1 MLCLNNI
8 IRAEEEPIVNEADD
22 TTSKCI
28 IIKRKRKRKE
38 DLQDIDNEVSRPMTR
53 SRVALPDT
61 NRRITRSMTKAMRD
75 AKPSGD
81 GRGTTQTKSVRYQ
94 GTSSRRKHTARYG
107 RKRKATQ
114 LPSCYSLLF
123 LLIGPFNYKFVYC

>member
-8 IRAEEEPIVNEADD
+8 IRAEEEPVVNEADD

-53 SRVALPDT
+53 SRVALPDI
-61 NRRITRSMTKAMRD
+61 NRRITRSMRKAMRD

-81 GRGTTQTKSVRYQ
+81 GRGATQNRSIHGQ
-94 GTSSRRKHTARYG
+94 GASSRRERIARNG
-107 RKRKATQ
+107 RKRKAT
-114 LPSCYSLLF
+114 
-123 LLIGPFNYKFVYC
+123 

>member
-1 MLCLNNI
+1 MSNNI
-8 IRAEEEPIVNEADD
+8 IRAEEEPVVNEADD
-22 TTSKCI
+22 TTSQCI
-28 IIKRKRKRKE
+28 VNKRKRKRKE

-53 SRVALPDT
+53 SRVALPDI
-61 NRRITRSMTKAMRD
+61 NRRITRSMTKFMWD

-107 RKRKATQ
+107 SEITPTQ

-123 LLIGPFNYKFVYC
+123 LLIDPFNYKLVYC

>member
-8 IRAEEEPIVNEADD
+8 IRAEEEPVVNEADD
-22 TTSKCI
+22 TTSQCI
-28 IIKRKRKRKE
+28 VNKRKRKRKE

-53 SRVALPDT
+53 SRVALPDI

-81 GRGTTQTKSVRYQ
+81 GRGATQNKSIQ
-94 GTSSRRKHTARYG
+94 GQGASSRRERIARNG
-107 RKRKATQ
+107 RKRKAT
-114 LPSCYSLLF
+114 
-123 LLIGPFNYKFVYC
+123 

>member
-1 MLCLNNI
+1 MSYNI
-8 IRAEEEPIVNEADD
+8 IRAEEEPVVNEADD

-53 SRVALPDT
+53 SRVALQDI

-81 GRGTTQTKSVRYQ
+81 GRGTTQNKSIQ
-94 GTSSRRKHTARYG
+94 GQGASSRRERIARNG
-107 RKRKATQ
+107 RKRKAT
-114 LPSCYSLLF
+114 
-123 LLIGPFNYKFVYC
+123 

>member
-22 TTSKCI
+22 TTSQYI
-28 IIKRKRKRKE
+28 VNKRKRKRKE

-53 SRVALPDT
+53 SRVALLDT

-81 GRGTTQTKSVRYQ
+81 GRGATQNKSIHGQ
-94 GTSSRRKHTARYG
+94 GVSSRRECIARNG
-107 RKRKATQ
+107 RKRRAT
-114 LPSCYSLLF
+114 
-123 LLIGPFNYKFVYC
+123 